1 VEEALGTS
9 SAWRLGLPAARQG
22 PPFAASAVL
31 HTLREY
37 SHGSLTHELRI
48 NASGIPRS
56 PLSRYLRPYEYI
68 KLLGTRYSTRFY
80 VRHRLTACG
89 TSLRRGTASFFR
101 PLSAH
106 MIISV
111 QRMGSRSSCTNA
123 LLDFQLSGCPAAEVH
138 ERHS

>member
-1 VEEALGTS
+1 MEEALGTS

-22 PPFAASAVL
+22 PICSFCGSAHTQGVL
-31 HTLREY
+31 
-37 SHGSLTHELRI
+37 HGSLTHELRI